1 MAAPEEK
8 HRFVQ
13 ENSML
18 MAYPY
23 KTVHRDKMKSP
34 VNQKCCFHLFV
45 LAVKTCSIEANTTL
59 ALEDGTTGQNW
70 IPCLFDIHWLNT
82 IFHSKNNGC
91 IAATKMNYPSDWRV
105 CFQVLVVYC
114 YIPDVQT
121 WMCTAYTQDLKPK
134 VFPQYIRVS
143 IYIYISLQLLSLK
156 TKIDINT
163 CLKCLM
169 FHISQYIKPKNA
181 FPQRPGLK
189 KTGQPR
195 SEVPEKAELCVWKA
209 ALEDMVVAVAA
220 IAACFFKRCTC
231 SWWWLFKRWG
241 GLP

>member
-34 VNQKCCFHLFV
+34 VNQKCCFLLFV
-45 LAVKTCSIEANTTL
+45 LAVKACSIEANTTP
-59 ALEDGTTGQNW
+59 ALEGGTTGQNW

-114 YIPDVQT
+114 YIADVQT
-121 WMCTAYTQDLKPK
+121 WICTAYTQDLKPK
-134 VFPQYIRVS
+134 VFTQYIRVL
-143 IYIYISLQLLSLK
+143 IYIYIS
-156 TKIDINT
+156 TT
-163 CLKCLM
+163 A
-169 FHISQYIKPKNA
+169 KPEN
-181 FPQRPGLK
+181 
-189 KTGQPR
+189 
-195 SEVPEKAELCVWKA
+195 
-209 ALEDMVVAVAA
+209 
-220 IAACFFKRCTC
+220 
-231 SWWWLFKRWG
+231 
-241 GLP
+241 